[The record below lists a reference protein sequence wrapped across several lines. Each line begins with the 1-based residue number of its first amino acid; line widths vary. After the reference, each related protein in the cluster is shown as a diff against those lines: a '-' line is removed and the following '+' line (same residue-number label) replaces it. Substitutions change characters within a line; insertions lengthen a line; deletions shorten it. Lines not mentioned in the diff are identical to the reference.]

1 MKYNNTPHN
10 GEYYYIFFIL
20 HTYIIHMNTPDSIQ
34 NIILCKGETIM
45 FTSLIFKEANFHI
58 YKINE
63 KCEVMKNDELLKPE
77 DYIYHSTNGYD
88 YILLEKLDGI
98 LTMYPLDQVVYNS
111 FNTSSIVD
119 RYKCIHIDGNLRN
132 NNLYNLERVEDIEE
146 WRVVTYPG
154 VPENTY
160 EISSWGNIRNIGHFN
175 IDIAKSINKK
185 HINVYNLSDKIF
197 SMHRLVAHEFLQ
209 YDEWNNDLII
219 NHIDN
224 NGLNNNIMNLE
235 IVTTR
240 QNNRHAILIRSI
252 DGNIRTD
259 DMIRTFCELY
269 VKYEGDIKKVKED
282 LIELD
287 LIDYFGNRKI
297 SDIIRKRIFS
307 EITDIYFKLGD
318 YKLPYKEYLNEEE
331 IKVIC
336 NALVQCN
343 GSVKTAL
350 EIIHDMGYSRITD
363 NDVKKIRYKYQ
374 WTEISDE
381 YFIIDKN
388 GNFVKIQN
396 K

>member
-1 MKYNNTPHN
+1 
-10 GEYYYIFFIL
+10 
-20 HTYIIHMNTPDSIQ
+20 MNTPDSIRT
-34 NIILCKGETIM
+34 IILCKGVIVM
-45 FTSLIFKEANFHI
+45 FTSLIFKDANFHI
-58 YKINE
+58 YRINE
-63 KCEVMKNDELLKPE
+63 KCEVMKNDELLDPE

-88 YILLEKLDGI
+88 YILIERLDGI

-111 FNTSSIVD
+111 FYPDTQNI
-119 RYKCIHIDGNLRN
+119 YEHFKCIHIDGNLRN
-132 NNLYNLERVEDIEE
+132 NNRYNLECINDVEE
-146 WRVVTYPG
+146 WRVITYPG
-154 VPENTY
+154 IPENTY
-160 EISSWGNIRNIGHFN
+160 QVSSWGNIRNISHFN
-175 IDIAKSINKK
+175 IDIIKSINKK

-197 SMHRLVAHEFLQ
+197 SMHRLVAHEFLK
-209 YDEWNNDLII
+209 YDEWNSDIII

-224 NGLNNNIMNLE
+224 NGLNNNVMNLE

-252 DGNIRTD
+252 NGDNIRTD

-282 LIELD
+282 LRELD
-287 LIDYFGNRKI
+287 LIEYFCNRKI

-307 EITDIYFKLGD
+307 EITDKYFKLGD

-331 IKVIC
+331 IITIC
-336 NALVQCN
+336 NVLVQCN
-343 GSVKTAL
+343 GSVKTSL
-350 EIIHDMGYSRITD
+350 EIIHDMGYTRIKD
-363 NDVKKIRYKYQ
+363 NDIKKIRYKYQ
-374 WTEISDE
+374 WTKISDK